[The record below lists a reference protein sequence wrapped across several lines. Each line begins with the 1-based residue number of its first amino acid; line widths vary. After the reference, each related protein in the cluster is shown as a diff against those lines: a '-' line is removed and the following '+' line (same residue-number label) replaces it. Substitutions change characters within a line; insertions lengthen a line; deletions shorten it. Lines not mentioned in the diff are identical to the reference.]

1 MTKLP
6 HLQLSVVEAQP
17 KTHPANAWPMS
28 MSFPQRCQDR
38 VLMPPYR
45 SVFLLWY
52 WWFTSIRLSS
62 NLARPCTDDC

>member
-45 SVFLLWY
+45 SAFPTVVLVVYINQAQQQPSPTLH
-52 WWFTSIRLSS
+52 
-62 NLARPCTDDC
+62 

>member
-28 MSFPQRCQDR
+28 MSFP
-38 VLMPPYR
+38 
-45 SVFLLWY
+45 
-52 WWFTSIRLSS
+52 
-62 NLARPCTDDC
+62 

>member
-45 SVFLLWY
+45 SVSPYCGIGGLHQSGSAA
-52 WWFTSIRLSS
+52 T
-62 NLARPCTDDC
+62 